1 VQWRLCLQNTVVYL
15 SNYIDNHHLYQNR
28 FTMPP
33 VQIEDLRKVIAFADL
48 PDEHLQWIIDR
59 SSYEEYQDGDI
70 IVKYGDPAE
79 VMWIALEGKV
89 TFYMYINGRQVYYF
103 TFENTSTTG
112 GVGGLLPYSRMK
124 TMPGYSYALGDVKML
139 RLHKDHFHELEELN
153 PDLIQR
159 LIGYMT
165 ERARIFATTQLQH
178 EKIDALGNLAAGI
191 AHELN
196 NPAAAI
202 SGIADELTKRV
213 NRNYI
218 LTKQLLDCNMTA
230 EHIQH
235 IHAIVEKKESTPP
248 ENKKHSVLQ
257 SMQQQDDIEDWLESN
272 AVTQR
277 EAAETFAEFGF
288 TLDDL
293 EQIRND
299 AGAEAF
305 TNIIPWLENL
315 ISSQKMIKDLG
326 DASDRI
332 SNLVASIKS
341 HVHMDRTN
349 DLQTTNIHTDIE
361 NTLTLLGFKLRGKN
375 ITIVKNFCG
384 DMPVVPAYVG
394 ELNQVWT
401 NLIDNA
407 ISALDQNGTLTIE
420 TKCTQKDVTVAV
432 IDNGSGIPKEIISR
446 IFDPF
451 FTTKKVGEGTGIG
464 LDIVNRIIKRHNGEI
479 KVESKPG
486 RTVFTVCI
494 PLSQQIVSH

>member
-1 VQWRLCLQNTVVYL
+1 
-15 SNYIDNHHLYQNR
+15 
-28 FTMPP
+28 MPP
-33 VQIEDLRKVIAFADL
+33 LQIEDLKKVIAFSDL

-59 SSYEEYQDGDI
+59 SDYFEYKDGDLI
-70 IVKYGDPAE
+70 AKYGEPAD
-79 VMWIALEGKV
+79 VMWIALQGKV

-103 TFENTSTTG
+103 TFENNNVAG

-124 TMPGYSYALGDVKML
+124 TIPGYSYALGEVRML
-139 RLHKDHFHELEELN
+139 RLHKDHFHELEQLN

-165 ERARIFATTQLQH
+165 ERAKIFATTQLQH

-213 NRNYI
+213 TRNYI

-230 EHIQH
+230 EHIQT
-235 IHAIVEKKESTPP
+235 IHSIVEQKESVSAET
-248 ENKKHSVLQ
+248 NKLSTMKRIQ
-257 SMQQQDDIEDWLESN
+257 AEDDIEDWLESSGIK
-272 AVTQR
+272 QR
-277 EAAETFAEFGF
+277 EAAETFAEYGF
-288 TLDDL
+288 SLEEL

-305 TNIIPWLENL
+305 THVVPWLENL

-332 SNLVASIKS
+332 SKLVASIKS

-349 DLQTTNIHTDIE
+349 DLQPTNIHTDIE

-375 ITIVKNFCG
+375 IEVVKKFCA

-420 TKCTQKDVTVAV
+420 TTCTQKDVTVAI
-432 IDNGSGIPKEIISR
+432 IDNGKGIPKEIISR

-451 FTTKKVGEGTGIG
+451 FTTKQVGEGTGIG
-464 LDIVNRIIKRHNGEI
+464 LDIVNRIIKRHNAEI
-479 KVESKPG
+479 KVESTAG
-486 RTVFTVCI
+486 RTVFKVCI
-494 PLSQQIVSH
+494 PLSQQIISHNQES